1 MLPALWLE
9 KKNGETERKRA
20 LDYLRMPKFSAC
32 TEPKLVLFS
41 LFFRDLSFSSSF
53 PSFFGYAVAIMAGN
67 WSKVFKTLN
76 NRQSGIFNKFD
87 LSTRNPNQPKLSY
100 VG

>member
-1 MLPALWLE
+1 
-9 KKNGETERKRA
+9 
-20 LDYLRMPKFSAC
+20 
-32 TEPKLVLFS
+32 
-41 LFFRDLSFSSSF
+41 
-53 PSFFGYAVAIMAGN
+53 MAGN